1 MLKTV
6 SSITNAIGA
15 LNYKGTWN
23 ASTNTPT
30 LASGVGTKGDYYVV
44 SVAGSTNLDGET
56 LWGVG
61 DWAVYNGA
69 AWQKVEGGN
78 TINATTVSASTSV
91 TTPIIQ
97 ATSSA
102 GGTLKNNGGTAQLQ
116 WGSGGGSNLSLEV
129 ATNINPANAAVAISP
144 TGTGTVTINPAT
156 ASTMNNVAIGGTTP
170 LAITGTTITATGVAT
185 FSAGTAGAPAITTT
199 GDTNTGIFFP
209 AADTI
214 AFSEGGVEAMRIN
227 SSQYV
232 GIGTSSPAA
241 LLNAYNGVSASTW
254 DLPQVLV
261 GNNTTSP
268 GFVNALQVISMNAK
282 DDDYVSAYNIGAGN
296 NIGTNILISNA
307 GRSGVAG
314 TVRYVLGLDS
324 PGGATIAA
332 AIGTASNH
340 ALTFGTNSVTRMSI
354 DTSGGLILVGS
365 TAQKATGTT
374 WSNPSDIRLKEK
386 ITDYTKGLA
395 ELMQVKVKEWE
406 YNGKGGT
413 AAGTKGLGVIAD
425 EIITVLPNTVENYQ
439 AKLNVDDKTDTYI
452 KKFDATE
459 ITWLMLNSIKEQ
471 QAIITN
477 LTARLDAQQEQISKL
492 EGSSK

>member
-23 ASTNTPT
+23 ASTNSPA

-91 TTPIIQ
+91 TTPVIQ

-170 LAITGTTITATGVAT
+170 LAGSFTTVKAATTVGVGAATPSASGAGIT
-185 FSAGTAGAPAITTT
+185 
-199 GDTNTGIFFP
+199 FP
-209 AADTI
+209 ATQSASTDANTLDDYEEGTFTI
-214 AFSEGGVEAMRIN
+214 AFLADSGTITLNASTML
-227 SSQYV
+227 YTKV
-232 GIGTSSPAA
+232 GRLVTCTGYITVTSVSSPTGSLYFTGLPFTCNSTAPTGITGFSVSGAGWGANAA
-241 LLNAYNGVSASTW
+241 TQMYGYIDNNGTGGIIGGLTVSTGAQVPFAAYINASTF
-254 DLPQVLV
+254 LRLAM
-261 GNNTTSP
+261 TYMTS
-268 GFVNALQVISMNAK
+268 
-282 DDDYVSAYNIGAGN
+282 
-296 NIGTNILISNA
+296 
-307 GRSGVAG
+307 
-314 TVRYVLGLDS
+314 
-324 PGGATIAA
+324 
-332 AIGTASNH
+332 
-340 ALTFGTNSVTRMSI
+340 
-354 DTSGGLILVGS
+354 
-365 TAQKATGTT
+365 
-374 WSNPSDIRLKEK
+374 
-386 ITDYTKGLA
+386 
-395 ELMQVKVKEWE
+395 
-406 YNGKGGT
+406 
-413 AAGTKGLGVIAD
+413 
-425 EIITVLPNTVENYQ
+425 
-439 AKLNVDDKTDTYI
+439 
-452 KKFDATE
+452 
-459 ITWLMLNSIKEQ
+459 
-471 QAIITN
+471 
-477 LTARLDAQQEQISKL
+477 
-492 EGSSK
+492 